1 MREFHQFMAVLIGIG
16 LVMST
21 TSCTQHQLAG
31 ETASHYFSDAKDVE
45 LAQAVTEGDTA
56 RVETLVAQGAN
67 VNAKGEDGLTM
78 FFWVYGSKKKD
89 GFKKLQELGADPLL
103 KAKGGRTVAFYTVR
117 DVDPEYL
124 QILLEGGL
132 DPNARKP
139 SGAANTLLMESAI
152 NGSWAHFE
160 LLLAYCAD
168 LNWANEFG
176 SSAAST
182 AISGLNIDLVVRLL
196 EEGYS
201 YNLREGLGRRLDIV
215 RINPANPQY
224 QWERKA
230 IEMLEAKGIVFPVDD
245 GKPASNAPPP
255 TEPIYAKSCLER
267 KLEGNKKQAP

>member
-1 MREFHQFMAVLIGIG
+1 MREFHQFMVVLIGIG
-16 LVMST
+16 LAMNT
-21 TSCTQHQLAG
+21 ASCTQHQMAD
-31 ETASHYFSDAKDVE
+31 ETASDYFSDARDVA
-45 LAQAVTEGDTA
+45 LAQAAAEGDTA
-56 RVETLVAQGAN
+56 EMETMVAQGAN

-139 SGAANTLLMESAI
+139 SGAADTLLMESAV

-168 LNWANEFG
+168 LNWTNEFG
-176 SSAAST
+176 SSAASA
-182 AISGLNIDLVVRLL
+182 AISGLNMDLVVRLL

-201 YNLREGLGRRLDIV
+201 YNLREGLGRSLDIV
-215 RINPANPQY
+215 RIDPASPQY
-224 QWERKA
+224 QWEQKA
-230 IEMLEAKGIVFPVDD
+230 IKMLEAKGVVFPVDD
-245 GKPASNAPPP
+245 GKLASNALPH
-255 TEPIYAKSCLER
+255 TEPIYAESCLER
-267 KLEGNKKQAP
+267 KLEGHER